1 MYKRQ
6 TLIRDGRIQP
16 GRIEDVVRKVTNEL
30 NDTIMKTGEDAV
42 FKLQIGRI
50 DKELVR
56 LQMCI
61 RDRRDGDHPH
71 GVPGFKNYD
80 SLWSEDQLYSERRI
94 SYEFT

>member
-1 MYKRQ
+1 ME

-50 DKELVR
+50 DKDLVR
-56 LQMCI
+56 LLGRLRFRYSYGQNVLQ
-61 RDRRDGDHPH
+61 H
-71 GVPGFKNYD
+71 
-80 SLWSEDQLYSERRI
+80 SLAVAYPV
-94 SYEFT
+94 SYTHLGG